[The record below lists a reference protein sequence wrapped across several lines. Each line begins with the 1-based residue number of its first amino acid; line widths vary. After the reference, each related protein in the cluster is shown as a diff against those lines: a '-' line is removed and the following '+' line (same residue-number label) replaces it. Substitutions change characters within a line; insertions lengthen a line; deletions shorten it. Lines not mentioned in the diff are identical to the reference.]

1 MRKRNVIFEKNRI
14 NNNSLILC
22 ENKLKLSQILSK
34 KELFFTV
41 LITFATH

>member
-22 ENKLKLSQILSK
+22 ENKLKLGQFLSEK
-34 KELFFTV
+34 GVFFTV

>member
-1 MRKRNVIFEKNRI
+1 MRKRNVILEKKRI

-22 ENKLKLSQILSK
+22 KNKLKLSQILSK
-34 KELFFTV
+34 KELFFAV